1 MNMAFKSKIK
11 WIALFVLILSMVSLV
26 IHLFITKLSGPY
38 SLQSTLMPAIGFNL
52 TPSIFGMQGDRVVR
66 NKGSWGHVKS
76 LESLQPYANPRR
88 SYPVPNEKNNGYIYA
103 KVFGGFEKIR
113 SSICDL
119 VTISRLL
126 NATLVI
132 PEIQESLQSKG
143 ISYKFKSFSYLY
155 DEEQFIASLKNDVI
169 VVNSLPE
176 NLKAGRRRNEIH
188 TYKPKSSASPDFYV
202 NEILP
207 ELKKSKVIG
216 LVLHDGG
223 CLQSILPP
231 SMSEFQRLRC
241 RVAFHAL
248 KFRPKIQVL
257 GQLMVQR
264 LRASGQPFLAFHPGL
279 VRNTLAYHG
288 CAELYQASCSSLF
301 SSISLSTCVA
311 VQLDVHIELIQYR
324 RAQMIK
330 QGILNDDLSVDSHVQ
345 RSNGSCP
352 LMPEET
358 SNGFEESCGRLSM
371 FEDKEL
377 SIAAECRVSS
387 SVLVSRLGNEACF
400 PFLTYLTYIS
410 PTTIG
415 QPKVDLSPS
424 MIGLLLKEMGYST
437 ETMIYVA
444 GSETFGGQR
453 ILIPLRANF
462 SNTVDRTQ
470 VCIKQELSD
479 LVGPETPLPS
489 NPFQPLPTKSE
500 EQLKEEWNRAG
511 PRPRPLPPPPDR
523 PIYQHEKE
531 GWYGWITDSDTEP
544 DPSSVDLRNQ
554 AHRLLWD
561 ALDYIVSVEA
571 DAFFPGF
578 HDDGSG
584 WPDFSSLVM
593 GHRLYESASSK
604 TYRPDRRVLAELFNI
619 IHDNLYHHNNRTWKR
634 VVREHLNKSLSE
646 DGFIRQSLLSKPT
659 TFLSHPLPE
668 CSCRIPSAEVPKQV
682 QDNDGRFLYGGE
694 DECPRWMQLS
704 QEDDPR
710 SESAV
715 AEEGSDDNSESEY
728 KNDGVEQKE
737 SDDSKGK
744 SSLTQIPMD
753 QDDEWDPND

>member
-1 MNMAFKSKIK
+1 MKMAFKSKIK

-26 IHLFITKLSGPY
+26 IHLSITKLSGPY

-52 TPSIFGMQGDRVVR
+52 TPIFGGDRAVR
-66 NKGSWGHVKS
+66 NKRSWGHVKS
-76 LESLQPYANPRR
+76 LKSLQPYANPRS

-103 KVFGGFEKIR
+103 KIFGGFEKIR

-188 TYKPKSSASPDFYV
+188 TYKPKSSASPSFYV
-202 NEILP
+202 KEILP

-288 CAELYQASCSSLF
+288 CAELYQ
-301 SSISLSTCVA
+301 
-311 VQLDVHIELIQYR
+311 DVHTELIQYR

-330 QGILNDDLSVDSHVQ
+330 QGILNDELSVDSHVR

-352 LMPEET
+352 LMPEE
-358 SNGFEESCGRLSM
+358 
-371 FEDKEL
+371 
-377 SIAAECRVSS
+377 
-387 SVLVSRLGNEACF
+387 
-400 PFLTYLTYIS
+400 
-410 PTTIG
+410 
-415 QPKVDLSPS
+415 
-424 MIGLLLKEMGYST
+424 IGLLLKEMGYST

-470 VCIKQELSD
+470 VCTKQELSD
-479 LVGPETPLPS
+479 LVGPETPLPL
-489 NPFQPLPTKSE
+489 NPFQPPPTKSE

-511 PRPRPLPPPPDR
+511 PRPRPLPPRPDR

-531 GWYGWITDSDTEP
+531 
-544 DPSSVDLRNQ
+544 
-554 AHRLLWD
+554 
-561 ALDYIVSVEA
+561 VEA

-578 HDDGSG
+578 HNDGSG

-646 DGFIRQSLLSKPT
+646 DGLIRQSLLSKPT

-682 QDNDGRFLYGGE
+682 KGNDGRFLYGGE

-704 QEDDPR
+704 QEDTR

-715 AEEGSDDNSESEY
+715 VEEGSDDNSESEY
-728 KNDGVEQKE
+728 ENDGVEQQE
-737 SDDSKGK
+737 SDDSRGR

>member
-1 MNMAFKSKIK
+1 MKMAFKSKIK

-26 IHLFITKLSGPY
+26 IHLSITKLSGPY
-38 SLQSTLMPAIGFNL
+38 SLQSTLMPAIGLNL
-52 TPSIFGMQGDRVVR
+52 TPIFDGDRAVR
-66 NKGSWGHVKS
+66 NKRSWGHVKS
-76 LESLQPYANPRR
+76 LKSLQPYANPRS
-88 SYPVPNEKNNGYIYA
+88 SYPVPNEMSNGYIYA
-103 KVFGGFEKIR
+103 KIFGGFEKIR

-169 VVNSLPE
+169 IVNSLPE

-188 TYKPKSSASPDFYV
+188 TYKPKSSASPNFYV
-202 NEILP
+202 KEILP
-207 ELKKSKVIG
+207 QLKKSKVIG

-288 CAELYQASCSSLF
+288 CAELYQA
-301 SSISLSTCVA
+301 I
-311 VQLDVHIELIQYR
+311 LDVHTELIQYR

-330 QGILNDDLSVDSHVQ
+330 QGILNDKLSVDSHVR

-352 LMPEET
+352 LMPEE
-358 SNGFEESCGRLSM
+358 
-371 FEDKEL
+371 
-377 SIAAECRVSS
+377 
-387 SVLVSRLGNEACF
+387 
-400 PFLTYLTYIS
+400 
-410 PTTIG
+410 
-415 QPKVDLSPS
+415 
-424 MIGLLLKEMGYST
+424 IGLLLKEMGYST

-470 VCIKQELSD
+470 VCTKQELSD
-479 LVGPETPLPS
+479 LVGPETPLPL
-489 NPFQPLPTKSE
+489 NPFQPPPTKSE

-511 PRPRPLPPPPDR
+511 PRPRPLLPPPDR

-531 GWYGWITDSDTEP
+531 GWYGWITESDTEP
-544 DPSSVDLRNQ
+544 DPSSVDLSNQ
-554 AHRLLWD
+554 AHRLIWD

-578 HDDGSG
+578 HNDGSG

-646 DGFIRQSLLSKPT
+646 DGLIRQSLLSKPT

-682 QDNDGRFLYGGE
+682 KGNDGRFLYGGE

-704 QEDDPR
+704 QEDTR

-715 AEEGSDDNSESEY
+715 VEEGSDDNSESEY
-728 KNDGVEQKE
+728 ENHGVEQQE
-737 SDDSKGK
+737 SDDSRDRSG
-744 SSLTQIPMD
+744 LTQIPMD

>member
-231 SMSEFQRLRC
+231 RC
-241 RVAFHAL
+241 LSFRGLDAGCIPCS
-248 KFRPKIQVL
+248 KFRPK
-257 GQLMVQR
+257 
-264 LRASGQPFLAFHPGL
+264 
-279 VRNTLAYHG
+279 
-288 CAELYQASCSSLF
+288 
-301 SSISLSTCVA
+301 
-311 VQLDVHIELIQYR
+311 IQYR

-330 QGILNDDLSVDSHVQ
+330 QGILNDDLSVDSHVR

-352 LMPEET
+352 LMPDE
-358 SNGFEESCGRLSM
+358 
-371 FEDKEL
+371 
-377 SIAAECRVSS
+377 
-387 SVLVSRLGNEACF
+387 
-400 PFLTYLTYIS
+400 
-410 PTTIG
+410 
-415 QPKVDLSPS
+415 
-424 MIGLLLKEMGYST
+424 IGLLLKEMGYST
-437 ETMIYVA
+437 ETVIYVA
-444 GSETFGGQR
+444 GSETFVVNAFN
-453 ILIPLRANF
+453 PLRANF
-462 SNTVDRTQ
+462 SNTMDRTQ
-470 VCIKQELSD
+470 VLASS
-479 LVGPETPLPS
+479 LPHL
-489 NPFQPLPTKSE
+489 QT
-500 EQLKEEWNRAG
+500 
-511 PRPRPLPPPPDR
+511 
-523 PIYQHEKE
+523 
-531 GWYGWITDSDTEP
+531 
-544 DPSSVDLRNQ
+544 DPSINMKKKVEQTFICNLRNQ
-554 AHRLLWD
+554 ATVTLD

-571 DAFFPGF
+571 MHLSGF
-578 HDDGSG
+578 HNDGSG

-619 IHDNLYHHNNRTWKR
+619 IHDNLYHHNNHTWKR

-646 DGFIRQSLLSKPT
+646 DGLIRQSLLSKPT

-682 QDNDGRFLYGGE
+682 KGNDGRFLYGGE

-704 QEDDPR
+704 QEDDTR

-715 AEEGSDDNSESEY
+715 AEEGSDDNSESVY
-728 KNDGVEQKE
+728 KNDGVEQQE
-737 SDDSKGK
+737 SDESRGR
-744 SSLTQIPMD
+744 SSLTQIPVD
-753 QDDEWDPND
+753 KDDEWDPND

>member
-1 MNMAFKSKIK
+1 MKMAFKSKIK

-26 IHLFITKLSGPY
+26 IHLSITKLSGPY

-52 TPSIFGMQGDRVVR
+52 TPIFDGDRAVR
-66 NKGSWGHVKS
+66 NKRSWGHVKS
-76 LESLQPYANPRR
+76 LKSLQPYANPRS
-88 SYPVPNEKNNGYIYA
+88 SYPVPNEKSNGYIYA
-103 KVFGGFEKIR
+103 KIFGGFEKIR

-169 VVNSLPE
+169 IVNSLPE

-188 TYKPKSSASPDFYV
+188 TYKPKSSASPNFYV
-202 NEILP
+202 KEILP

-288 CAELYQASCSSLF
+288 CAELYQ
-301 SSISLSTCVA
+301 
-311 VQLDVHIELIQYR
+311 DVHTELIQYR

-330 QGILNDDLSVDSHVQ
+330 QGILNDKLSVDSHVR

-352 LMPEET
+352 LMPEE
-358 SNGFEESCGRLSM
+358 
-371 FEDKEL
+371 
-377 SIAAECRVSS
+377 
-387 SVLVSRLGNEACF
+387 
-400 PFLTYLTYIS
+400 
-410 PTTIG
+410 
-415 QPKVDLSPS
+415 
-424 MIGLLLKEMGYST
+424 IGLLLKEMGYST

-470 VCIKQELSD
+470 VCTKQELSD
-479 LVGPETPLPS
+479 LVGPETPLPL
-489 NPFQPLPTKSE
+489 NPFQPPPTKTE

-511 PRPRPLPPPPDR
+511 PRPRPLLPPPDR

-531 GWYGWITDSDTEP
+531 
-544 DPSSVDLRNQ
+544 
-554 AHRLLWD
+554 
-561 ALDYIVSVEA
+561 VEA

-578 HDDGSG
+578 HNDGSG

-604 TYRPDRRVLAELFNI
+604 TYRPDRRVLAELFNV

-646 DGFIRQSLLSKPT
+646 DGLIRQSLLSKPT

-668 CSCRIPSAEVPKQV
+668 CSCRIPSAEVRKQV
-682 QDNDGRFLYGGE
+682 KGNDGRFLYGGE

-704 QEDDPR
+704 QEDTR
-710 SESAV
+710 AESAV
-715 AEEGSDDNSESEY
+715 VEEEGSDDNSEPEY
-728 KNDGVEQKE
+728 ENVGVEQQE
-737 SDDSKGK
+737 SDDSRGR
-744 SSLTQIPMD
+744 SGLTQIPMD

>member
-1 MNMAFKSKIK
+1 MKMAFKSKIK

-26 IHLFITKLSGPY
+26 IHLSITKLSGPY

-52 TPSIFGMQGDRVVR
+52 TPIFGGDRAVR
-66 NKGSWGHVKS
+66 NKRSWGHVKS
-76 LESLQPYANPRR
+76 LKSLQPYANPRS

-103 KVFGGFEKIR
+103 KIFGGFEKIR

-188 TYKPKSSASPDFYV
+188 TYKPKSSASPSFYV
-202 NEILP
+202 KEILP

-288 CAELYQASCSSLF
+288 CAELYQ
-301 SSISLSTCVA
+301 
-311 VQLDVHIELIQYR
+311 DVHTELIQYR

-330 QGILNDDLSVDSHVQ
+330 QGILNDELSVDSHVR

-352 LMPEET
+352 LMPEE
-358 SNGFEESCGRLSM
+358 
-371 FEDKEL
+371 
-377 SIAAECRVSS
+377 
-387 SVLVSRLGNEACF
+387 
-400 PFLTYLTYIS
+400 
-410 PTTIG
+410 
-415 QPKVDLSPS
+415 
-424 MIGLLLKEMGYST
+424 IGLLLKEMGYST

-470 VCIKQELSD
+470 VCTKQELSD
-479 LVGPETPLPS
+479 LVGPETPLPL
-489 NPFQPLPTKSE
+489 NPFQPPPTKSE

-531 GWYGWITDSDTEP
+531 
-544 DPSSVDLRNQ
+544 
-554 AHRLLWD
+554 
-561 ALDYIVSVEA
+561 VEA

-578 HDDGSG
+578 HNDGSG

-646 DGFIRQSLLSKPT
+646 DGLIRQSLLSKPT

-668 CSCRIPSAEVPKQV
+668 CSCRIPSAEVLKQV
-682 QDNDGRFLYGGE
+682 KGNDGRFLYGGE

-704 QEDDPR
+704 QEDTR

-715 AEEGSDDNSESEY
+715 VEEGSDDNSESEY
-728 KNDGVEQKE
+728 ENDGVEQQE
-737 SDDSKGK
+737 SDDSRGR

>member
-1 MNMAFKSKIK
+1 MAFKSKIK

-223 CLQSILPP
+223 CLQ
-231 SMSEFQRLRC
+231 RLRC

-264 LRASGQPFLAFHPGL
+264 LRESGQPFLAFHPGS

-288 CAELYQASCSSLF
+288 CRELYQ
-301 SSISLSTCVA
+301 
-311 VQLDVHIELIQYR
+311 DVHTELIQYR

-330 QGILNDDLSVDSHVQ
+330 QGILNDDLSVDSHVR

-352 LMPEET
+352 LMPEE
-358 SNGFEESCGRLSM
+358 
-371 FEDKEL
+371 
-377 SIAAECRVSS
+377 
-387 SVLVSRLGNEACF
+387 
-400 PFLTYLTYIS
+400 
-410 PTTIG
+410 
-415 QPKVDLSPS
+415 
-424 MIGLLLKEMGYST
+424 IGLLLKEMGYST

-462 SNTVDRTQ
+462 SNTMDRTQ
-470 VCIKQELSD
+470 VCTKQELSD

-489 NPFQPLPTKSE
+489 NPFQPPPTKSE
-500 EQLKEEWNRAG
+500 EQLKEEWYRAG

-531 GWYGWITDSDTEP
+531 
-544 DPSSVDLRNQ
+544 
-554 AHRLLWD
+554 
-561 ALDYIVSVEA
+561 VEA

-578 HDDGSG
+578 HNDGSG

-619 IHDNLYHHNNRTWKR
+619 IHDNLYHHNNHTWKR

-646 DGFIRQSLLSKPT
+646 DGLIRQSLLSKPT

-682 QDNDGRFLYGGE
+682 KGNDGRFLYGGE

-704 QEDDPR
+704 QEDDTH

-715 AEEGSDDNSESEY
+715 AEEGSDDNSESVY
-728 KNDGVEQKE
+728 KNGGVEQQE
-737 SDDSKGK
+737 SDDSRGR
-744 SSLTQIPMD
+744 SSLTQIPVD
-753 QDDEWDPND
+753 KDDEWDPND